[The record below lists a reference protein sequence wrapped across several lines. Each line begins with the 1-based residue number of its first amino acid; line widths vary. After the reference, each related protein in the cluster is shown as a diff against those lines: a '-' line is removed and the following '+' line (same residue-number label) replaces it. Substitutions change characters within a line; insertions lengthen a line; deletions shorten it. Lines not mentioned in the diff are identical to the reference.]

1 MASAPDPTP
10 PAPPTP
16 PVPPPAPSGSVFDQ
30 MAPHATKIM
39 LGAAVLGVICAFL
52 PLVSF
57 LGVSAAVFRATEG
70 TIGLIGYVAVGVL
83 AGLML
88 QNPNL
93 PSAKQLSLA
102 ALITAGVVALLALI
116 LLIRV
121 IGEAAGIGAYLNVL
135 AALALV
141 AGAVV
146 QAKKAKVF

>member
-1 MASAPDPTP
+1 MAEEPAPTPPAEPTP
-10 PAPPTP
+10 PAPPA
-16 PVPPPAPSGSVFDQ
+16 APGGSLLDQ

-57 LGVSAAVFRATEG
+57 LGTSAAVFRATEG
-70 TIGLIGYVAVGVL
+70 TIGLIGYVGVGVL

-102 ALITAGVVALLALI
+102 ALITAGVVALLAII

-146 QAKKAKVF
+146 QAKKVKLF